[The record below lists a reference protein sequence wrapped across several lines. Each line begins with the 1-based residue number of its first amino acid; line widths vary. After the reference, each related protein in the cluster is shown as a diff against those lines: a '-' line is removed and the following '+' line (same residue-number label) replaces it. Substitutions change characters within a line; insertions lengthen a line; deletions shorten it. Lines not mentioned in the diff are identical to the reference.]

1 MRSAIIIW
9 TNICSDSLVHCK
21 PFFITSIHDSI
32 LLLTMKSCLGSE
44 HALMPIDIL
53 NWDLGKKQGKVA
65 RTGRD
70 ALKILFANLRKIH
83 CIFMFGWVQEHPR
96 SLFLILGKV
105 SSCLTNFQLS
115 CFSLIEIHYPL
126 IPTSTCLFSPL
137 T

>member
-1 MRSAIIIW
+1 MIGKKESWILGFRVEIGSPSLLHSW
-9 TNICSDSLVHCK
+9 SVERVYLVLLYICDLWLCY
-21 PFFITSIHDSI
+21 
-32 LLLTMKSCLGSE
+32 
-44 HALMPIDIL
+44 IDIL

-70 ALKILFANLRKIH
+70 VLKILFANLRKIH

-96 SLFLILGKV
+96 SLFSILGKV

-115 CFSLIEIHYPL
+115 SSLIEIYYPL
-126 IPTSTCLFSPL
+126 IPTSTRIFSPL